1 MKGKRYAWS
10 LLGLF
15 IIHSDT
21 FLPSSFDVRYS
32 LVQDEIHVE
41 YGSMKSFDP
50 YQYLLENRHA
60 LSQANQLHF
69 PIRGAVDVKKLG
81 EYDITYAQD
90 LKLHVVVEDTT
101 APSVSLSALS
111 LTQNES
117 FEWDEKTLK
126 AIVQDLNDNETDS
139 QTLSE
144 RFHCDDVDTTK
155 SGAQKVQCQTED
167 NSGNQAVALL
177 SVQVNAKTAG
187 RSKVST
193 PVITRSSET
202 ADRSISTTSNTTVIP
217 QAAYSATEM
226 RQIREVAILINQIR
240 TEHGL
245 SPLTL
250 EIGKYHQVGYI
261 RALEV
266 ASKYSH
272 TRPNGK
278 PCYTVFSDY
287 GLSFQ
292 SSGEN
297 IARGQQ
303 SARQVVNDWMNSP
316 AHRANILR
324 PEFTYIVIGVT
335 GNGTNKYWIQEF
347 FS

>member
-1 MKGKRYAWS
+1 MKGKRCAWL

-15 IIHSDT
+15 IMHSDAY
-21 FLPSSFDVRYS
+21 LPSAFDARYTLMQEEVR
-32 LVQDEIHVE
+32 VE
-41 YGSMKSFDP
+41 YGSVESFDP

-60 LSQANQLHF
+60 ISQEKQRRF
-69 PIRGAVDVKKLG
+69 PIHGNVDVNQLG

-101 APSVSLSALS
+101 APSISLSSLS
-111 LTQNES
+111 LAQNSS
-117 FEWDEKTLK
+117 FQWDEKTLSSIIHELK
-126 AIVQDLNDNETDS
+126 DNETDKK
-139 QTLSE
+139 TLSE
-144 RFHCDDVDTTK
+144 RFHCDDIDTSK
-155 SGAQKVQCQTED
+155 SGAQTVQCQTED
-167 NSGNQAVALL
+167 NSGNQTVAML
-177 SVQVNAKTAG
+177 SVQVNAKNAG
-187 RSKVST
+187 SAKAQPVVTQPPTGISRSAEVVPHT
-193 PVITRSSET
+193 IT
-202 ADRSISTTSNTTVIP
+202 IP
-217 QAAYSATEM
+217 QASYSAIEV
-226 RQIREVAILINQIR
+226 RQIREVVVLINQIR
-240 TEHGL
+240 QENGL

-250 EIGKYHQVGYI
+250 EIGDYYQVGYL
-261 RALEV
+261 RVQEV
-266 ASKYSH
+266 AARYSH

-278 PCYTVFSDY
+278 PCYTIFSDY

-335 GNGTNKYWIQEF
+335 GNGSDKYWVQEF